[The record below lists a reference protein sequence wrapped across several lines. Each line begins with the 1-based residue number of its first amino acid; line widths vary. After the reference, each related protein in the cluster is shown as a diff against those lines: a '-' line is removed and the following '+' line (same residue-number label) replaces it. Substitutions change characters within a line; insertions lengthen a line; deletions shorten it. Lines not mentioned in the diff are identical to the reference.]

1 MVLPPP
7 RMKMLHQGVLP
18 FVEGISSA
26 ERAQDLVLC
35 IPGGGTRT
43 LAQGCSVVSGCSSLV
58 SASPPFPDEQLPFG
72 TQGRSWR
79 LRLIP

>member
-1 MVLPPP
+1 
-7 RMKMLHQGVLP
+7 MLHQVVLP
-18 FVEGISSA
+18 FAGGFSSA
-26 ERAQDLVLC
+26 EELKAIALH

-43 LAQGCSVVSGCSSLV
+43 CPRAALLSLDGSSLV

-79 LRLIP
+79 LRLTP